1 MKIVDLS
8 MSIHS
13 DMEVYPG
20 DPQVKI
26 ELNHTY
32 KSHGWQLRNIVMSTH
47 SGSHVDAFSHMHKD
61 MESIDKISLDR
72 FFGKAQL
79 VSSIDEFIPK
89 IGLIFNEDV
98 DLNILDKL
106 LVAKPNFVGGKLSE
120 DLEKALLKNKIVTY
134 TNLINLDQLPKNK
147 TFMFYGLPLKIKDG
161 DGSPVRA
168 IAVID

>member
-1 MKIVDLS
+1 MQVIDLS

-20 DPQVKI
+20 DPKVKI
-26 ELNHTY
+26 DLDHTY

-61 MESIDKISLDR
+61 MESIDKIGLDR

-79 VSSIDEFIPK
+79 VSSSDVFK
-89 IGLIFNEDV
+89 KNIGLLFNEAI
-98 DLNILDKL
+98 DLNLLDKI
-106 LVAKPNFVGGKLSE
+106 LVASPNFVGGNISE

-134 TNLINLDQLPKNK
+134 TNLINLDYLPKNK
-147 TFMFYGLPLKIKDG
+147 TFMFYGLPLNIKDG

-168 IAVID
+168 IAIID